1 MDPIQRTMKTYD
13 KIAEEYCRKTENEGD
28 REFQKKMLDR
38 TLSFLPSNPRIID
51 LGCGD
56 GRDTKYLREKGAD
69 VVGIDLSESMIDLAR
84 RKYTGCTF
92 LHSDMRDT
100 VFPDDTFQGAWA
112 STSLSNVP
120 KSELSSVEKEIY
132 RILEQGSIF
141 CFSFKVGDGEGFE
154 ESIIEGFET
163 YQSYFTL
170 EELKN
175 ELNLFNVID
184 SREYPGEIFNN
195 DFMYSWVRA
204 R

>member
-1 MDPIQRTMKTYD
+1 MDPIERTMKTYD
-13 KIAEEYCRKTENEGD
+13 KIAEEYCKKTENEGD

-56 GRDTKYLREKGAD
+56 GRDTKYLQEKGGD
-69 VVGIDLSESMIDLAR
+69 VVGIDISKSMINLAR
-84 RKYTGCTF
+84 KKHTRCTF

-112 STSLSNVP
+112 STSLSNIP

-141 CFSFKVGDGEGFE
+141 CFSFKVGEREGFE
-154 ESIIEGFET
+154 GTLVEGYQT
-163 YQSYFTL
+163 YQSYYTL
-170 EELKN
+170 EELKS
-175 ELNLFNVID
+175 ELNLFNVIE
-184 SREYPGEIFNN
+184 SRKYPGDIF
-195 DFMYSWVRA
+195 DSEFTYCWAKSR
-204 R
+204 